1 MNIEH
6 FIEKVEAMRALQK
19 SCFRFCNQT
28 LLRKIETLE
37 KDVDRKIKDYY
48 KEKAEEK
55 QGLFFIDDH

>member
-6 FIEKVEAMRALQK
+6 FIKKVEAMRALQK

-37 KDVDRKIKDYY
+37 KDVDQKIKDYY

-55 QGLFFIDDH
+55 QGSFFIDDH